1 MIPESAI
8 EDRIT
13 GIEVMVTS
21 RVGQVACSG
30 DSGHVSEW
38 QTIFMLMRLGL
49 PVGLP
54 SRVDKRGD
62 PISESISAIF
72 LCRVAA

>member
-1 MIPESAI
+1 MISESAI

-13 GIEVMVTS
+13 EIERTVTS
-21 RVGQVACSG
+21 QVGQVACSG
-30 DSGHVSEW
+30 DGGHVSEW

-62 PISESISAIF
+62 PISESISAFF
-72 LCRVAA
+72 LHMAAA